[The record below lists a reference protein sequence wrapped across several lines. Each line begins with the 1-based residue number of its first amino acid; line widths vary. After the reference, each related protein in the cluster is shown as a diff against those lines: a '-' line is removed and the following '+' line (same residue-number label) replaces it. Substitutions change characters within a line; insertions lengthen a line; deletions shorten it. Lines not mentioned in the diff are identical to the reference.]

1 MKGTVTEA
9 EDAADGI
16 RRIVIRPE
24 RPGPPAP
31 PGSHIDIGVRIRGLS
46 DVRSYS
52 VVGMGDD
59 GESLVLGVQLA
70 RESRGGSAYMH
81 SLGIGAQVSISQPL
95 QNFPL
100 TYGRPDYVLLAG
112 GIGITALVAMA
123 SSLRERG
130 APYRFYYGA
139 RSRKLLAFAD
149 ELSAEHGDRL
159 ELRVDEEG
167 TSLDVAAL
175 VDQCTPETQ
184 LYICGPIGMLD
195 AVRRAWVASGKP
207 LNNLRFETFGS
218 SGRFAPESFDVEIP
232 QSGLRTT
239 VPADVSMLEALE
251 AAGADLMF
259 DCRRGECG
267 LCEVKVLDVVGDI
280 DHRDVFLSDGQHEEG
295 GLILTCVSRVVSPRT
310 IQSTA
315 EGTRGAISI
324 EVP

>member
-1 MKGTVTEA
+1 MAASSARRWMKGTVIEA
-9 EDAADGI
+9 EDAAEGI

-24 RPGPPAP
+24 RPGQPAP

-130 APYRFYYGA
+130 APTGSTTERAPGSCSRSRTSCPRSTATGWSCGSTTRAPPSTSRRWWTGA
-139 RSRKLLAFAD
+139 RRRPSSTSAARSACWTPYAGPGWRPGSR
-149 ELSAEHGDRL
+149 
-159 ELRVDEEG
+159 
-167 TSLDVAAL
+167 
-175 VDQCTPETQ
+175 
-184 LYICGPIGMLD
+184 
-195 AVRRAWVASGKP
+195 
-207 LNNLRFETFGS
+207 
-218 SGRFAPESFDVEIP
+218 
-232 QSGLRTT
+232 
-239 VPADVSMLEALE
+239 
-251 AAGADLMF
+251 
-259 DCRRGECG
+259 
-267 LCEVKVLDVVGDI
+267 
-280 DHRDVFLSDGQHEEG
+280 
-295 GLILTCVSRVVSPRT
+295 
-310 IQSTA
+310 
-315 EGTRGAISI
+315 
-324 EVP
+324 